1 MLGDSGTWLHI
12 MQFVDFGELKLPEMS
27 LQKKY
32 PPLFSMYSAVMSQC
46 TNHQEK
52 GKWLNFSDVC
62 KLLLLNNIDG
72 LVTRY
77 IVEKHT
83 SMRLNQNTYAL
94 CNSIVNTLAD
104 DRHSSAEYQEAFRFL
119 PPFLICFCHVHNDI
133 MIMIYGSA
141 LLVMDFISLM
151 VHFFLQFLIKSL

>member
-1 MLGDSGTWLHI
+1 MVFKKNICGRSFPTVKRNMLGDSGTWLHI

-119 PPFLICFCHVHNDI
+119 PLFLICFCHVCNVFLWI
-133 MIMIYGSA
+133 MILD
-141 LLVMDFISLM
+141 LLCL
-151 VHFFLQFLIKSL
+151 